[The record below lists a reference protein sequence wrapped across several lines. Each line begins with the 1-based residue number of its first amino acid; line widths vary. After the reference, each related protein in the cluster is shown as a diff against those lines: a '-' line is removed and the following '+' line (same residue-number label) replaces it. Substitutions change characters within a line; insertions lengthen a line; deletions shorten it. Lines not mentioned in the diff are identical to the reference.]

1 VAEVPAGF
9 PTKLS
14 DDELAGAIEK
24 WIGEYR
30 ETYPTSKLPELI
42 LAFVNTASQEQLRRE
57 ASAAARQARYL
68 AGAALVVSL
77 LSLVVILVK

>member
-14 DDELAGAIEK
+14 DDQLAEVIEK
-24 WIGEYR
+24 WIAEYR
-30 ETYPTSKLPELI
+30 ETYPMSKLPELI

-57 ASAAARQARYL
+57 SSVAARQARYL
-68 AGAALVVSL
+68 AAAALAVSV

>member
-9 PTKLS
+9 PTKLR
-14 DDELAGAIEK
+14 DDELAEAIDK
-24 WIGEYR
+24 WIAEYR
-30 ETYPTSKLPELI
+30 GVYSTTKLPELI
-42 LAFVNTASQEQLRRE
+42 LAFVNTASREQLRRE

-68 AGAALVVSL
+68 AAAALVVSV